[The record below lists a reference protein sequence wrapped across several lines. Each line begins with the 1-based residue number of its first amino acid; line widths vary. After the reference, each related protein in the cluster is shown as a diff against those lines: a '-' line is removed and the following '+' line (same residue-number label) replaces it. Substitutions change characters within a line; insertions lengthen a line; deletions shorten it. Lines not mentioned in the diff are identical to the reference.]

1 MALVTI
7 CKYRRAKTPYFL
19 EQAGLNM
26 YSLEELA
33 WFLYHNI
40 CLAEPQMFDDRLC
53 RWLEEEIGSSE
64 LARRIRNGKESGTNF
79 QNLVISVVGAVDLFT
94 NQELAE
100 LGEQLKSLGT
110 MQEQERLKLRADG
123 LLNSRNEWAAAE
135 EYRRILRKHQNTRLG
150 VEFYA
155 AVWNNLGIC
164 YVRQFLFERAVECF
178 ETSMQ
183 FAPHEDTRKYRE
195 LAEQLAAGKRPGN
208 GKKARTSESDDT
220 DPQKKLL
227 RWEED
232 YRSRQKTG

>member
-26 YSLEELA
+26 Y
-33 WFLYHNI
+33 

-79 QNLVISVVGAVDLFT
+79 QNLVISIVGAVDLFT

-135 EYRRILRKHQNTRLG
+135 EYRRILRMHQNTRLG

-208 GKKARTSESDDT
+208 GKKTRTSESDDT

>member
-79 QNLVISVVGAVDLFT
+79 QNLVISIVGAVDLFT
-94 NQELAE
+94 NQELAASV
-100 LGEQLKSLGT
+100 LC
-110 MQEQERLKLRADG
+110 
-123 LLNSRNEWAAAE
+123 RN
-135 EYRRILRKHQNTRLG
+135 
-150 VEFYA
+150 
-155 AVWNNLGIC
+155 
-164 YVRQFLFERAVECF
+164 
-178 ETSMQ
+178 
-183 FAPHEDTRKYRE
+183 
-195 LAEQLAAGKRPGN
+195 
-208 GKKARTSESDDT
+208 
-220 DPQKKLL
+220 
-227 RWEED
+227 
-232 YRSRQKTG
+232 RSA

>member
-1 MALVTI
+1 
-7 CKYRRAKTPYFL
+7 
-19 EQAGLNM
+19 
-26 YSLEELA
+26 
-33 WFLYHNI
+33 
-40 CLAEPQMFDDRLC
+40 
-53 RWLEEEIGSSE
+53 
-64 LARRIRNGKESGTNF
+64 
-79 QNLVISVVGAVDLFT
+79 
-94 NQELAE
+94 
-100 LGEQLKSLGT
+100 

-135 EYRRILRKHQNTRLG
+135 EYRRILRMHQNTRLG

-208 GKKARTSESDDT
+208 GKKARTPEADDM

>member
-135 EYRRILRKHQNTRLG
+135 EYRRILRMHQNTRLG

-164 YVRQFLFERAVECF
+164 YVRQFLFERFSTMCR
-178 ETSMQ
+178 M
-183 FAPHEDTRKYRE
+183 
-195 LAEQLAAGKRPGN
+195 
-208 GKKARTSESDDT
+208 
-220 DPQKKLL
+220 
-227 RWEED
+227 
-232 YRSRQKTG
+232 

>member
-1 MALVTI
+1 M
-7 CKYRRAKTPYFL
+7 
-19 EQAGLNM
+19 
-26 YSLEELA
+26 
-33 WFLYHNI
+33 
-40 CLAEPQMFDDRLC
+40 
-53 RWLEEEIGSSE
+53 
-64 LARRIRNGKESGTNF
+64 
-79 QNLVISVVGAVDLFT
+79 
-94 NQELAE
+94 
-100 LGEQLKSLGT
+100 
-110 MQEQERLKLRADG
+110 
-123 LLNSRNEWAAAE
+123 
-135 EYRRILRKHQNTRLG
+135 HQNTRLG

-195 LAEQLAAGKRPGN
+195 LAEQLAVGKRPGN
-208 GKKARTSESDDT
+208 GKKARAPEADDT

>member
-1 MALVTI
+1 M
-7 CKYRRAKTPYFL
+7 
-19 EQAGLNM
+19 
-26 YSLEELA
+26 
-33 WFLYHNI
+33 
-40 CLAEPQMFDDRLC
+40 
-53 RWLEEEIGSSE
+53 
-64 LARRIRNGKESGTNF
+64 
-79 QNLVISVVGAVDLFT
+79 GAVDLFT

-135 EYRRILRKHQNTRLG
+135 EYRRILRMHQNTRLG

-208 GKKARTSESDDT
+208 GKKARTPESDDT